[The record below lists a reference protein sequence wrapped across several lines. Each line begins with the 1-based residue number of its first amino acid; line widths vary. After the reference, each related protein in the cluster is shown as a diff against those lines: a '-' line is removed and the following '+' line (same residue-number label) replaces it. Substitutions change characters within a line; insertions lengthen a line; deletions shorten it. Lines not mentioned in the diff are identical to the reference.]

1 MTETPMPPTPAEPP
15 APLDSMPVDYNVLPT
30 SAPARSRPLLP
41 VVSVA
46 AVLAVVAAALF
57 LAVGRPSGGGA
68 LVDAATLVHAASGK
82 ATQAGSSDVDI
93 AMTVTV
99 QGHTITATG
108 GGSFDYRRRLGQ
120 MHLDMSGM
128 GLGSIG
134 QVQEVMTPKAIY
146 MRMPDA
152 LSGSMGMGGRPWFM
166 IRFADFK
173 KFGVDYTKLMNQN
186 GGSDPSSM
194 LRMLSSATGIQRD
207 GTATIDG
214 VRTTKYTA
222 GGSFLDLV
230 RAEGVGSAID
240 ESKLPPGTADTQVHY
255 SVWLDNGGLPR
266 RMQMKMSGGAFAGG
280 VLDMTMTF
288 LHYGTKVSVTVPPAS
303 LVTDMASV
311 LKQSGG

>member
-1 MTETPMPPTPAEPP
+1 MTEPTTPPP
-15 APLDSMPVDYNVLPT
+15 SDYNVLPP
-30 SAPARSRPLLP
+30 AQPARSRPWLP
-41 VVSVA
+41 VASVA

-57 LAVGRPSGGGA
+57 LAVGRPSGGTA

-82 ATQAGSSDVDI
+82 AKQAGSSDVDI
-93 AMTVTV
+93 AMTITV

-108 GGSFDYRRRLGQ
+108 GGSFDYRRQLGQ

-128 GLGSIG
+128 GMGSIG
-134 QVQEVMTPKAIY
+134 QIQEILTPKAIY
-146 MRMPDA
+146 MRMPD
-152 LSGSMGMGGRPWFM
+152 SMTGAMGLGGRPWFM

-194 LRMLSSATGIQRD
+194 LRMLSSATEIHRD

-240 ESKLPPGTADTQVHY
+240 ESKLPPGTANTQVHY
-255 SVWLDNGGLPR
+255 AVWLDKDGLPR

-280 VLDMTMTF
+280 VMDMTMTF
-288 LHYGTKVSVTVPPAS
+288 RDYGTKVSVTVPPAS

-311 LKQSGG
+311 LHQNGG